1 MAYHWQVIEADHR
14 GENATITTSGMELF
28 LTIVN
33 NFYQGTF
40 VTKISVLDV
49 GTVPHEHTGLDDK
62 VFKLSAS
69 PFLKVDSK

>member
-1 MAYHWQVIEADHR
+1 MAYHWQVIEADNR
-14 GENATITTSGMELF
+14 GENTTITTSGMELF

-49 GTVPHEHTGLDDK
+49 DIVPLNVQGLMIRY
-62 VFKLSAS
+62 LS
-69 PFLKVDSK
+69 FLQALSSK